1 MIGLLIVW
9 AIATI
14 CRTKGYCCYK
24 NIGERMKSISQKK
37 EAVVEDRNSFDLMVR
52 QDSLLSIKFDDQI
65 FEMAADMPNEQQNI
79 N

>member
-1 MIGLLIVW
+1 
-9 AIATI
+9 
-14 CRTKGYCCYK
+14 
-24 NIGERMKSISQKK
+24 MKSISQKK